1 MISTEATYQDCVYSR
16 LADDCYWK
24 CRMHERWIGTTSLLL
39 ACRRLHNRWNA
50 SNWKNFDGREE
61 FHQSSPNASDL
72 IPWGWRNET
81 ILKRT
86 FNHRSIL
93 CPFGSVL
100 RKFATWSYRCN
111 FAKYSKVSII
121 RPGCSRLLEFEK
133 KDSTGRLKETFSKY
147 PDQVV
152 YRDQKLAVAALK

>member
-16 LADDCYWK
+16 LADDYYWK

-100 RKFATWSYRCN
+100 SPNVSTTPITAMWCRQCLPLSVVQLKGKDCRKPHCHKGT
-111 FAKYSKVSII
+111 SI
-121 RPGCSRLLEFEK
+121 
-133 KDSTGRLKETFSKY
+133 KDVQFWGR
-147 PDQVV
+147 
-152 YRDQKLAVAALK
+152 

>member
-1 MISTEATYQDCVYSR
+1 MILISTEATYQDCVYSR

-50 SNWKNFDGREE
+50 SNWKNFDARDE

-72 IPWGWRNET
+72 NPWGWRNET

-86 FNHRSIL
+86 FNHTSFL
-93 CPFGSVL
+93 CPFVSVL
-100 RKFATWSYRCN
+100 KKFTTWSQFWKILRTYRFEAVLKKSWFGIWDPACSLLFMQYTKN
-111 FAKYSKVSII
+111 SVN
-121 RPGCSRLLEFEK
+121 PGS
-133 KDSTGRLKETFSKY
+133 LKL
-147 PDQVV
+147 QV
-152 YRDQKLAVAALK
+152 Q

>member
-1 MISTEATYQDCVYSR
+1 MSNLEGSMTDYRGPCTCYFCVKQMILISTEATYQDCVYSR

-50 SNWKNFDGREE
+50 SNWKNFDAREE

-86 FNHRSIL
+86 FNHRSML

-100 RKFATWSYRCN
+100 RKFATWSHRCN
-111 FAKYSKVSII
+111 FAKYYLRTYS
-121 RPGCSRLLEFEK
+121 
-133 KDSTGRLKETFSKY
+133 
-147 PDQVV
+147 
-152 YRDQKLAVAALK
+152 